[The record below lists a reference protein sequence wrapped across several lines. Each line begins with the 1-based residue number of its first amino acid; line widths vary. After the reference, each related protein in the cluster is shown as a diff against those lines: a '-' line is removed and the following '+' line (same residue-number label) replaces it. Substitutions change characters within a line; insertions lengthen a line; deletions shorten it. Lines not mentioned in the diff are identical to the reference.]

1 MSLVNIFIKSIQ
13 LIVTNN
19 KIHILYKY
27 MKVDSSI
34 MFKTWISAFVDKILL
49 KFKMN
54 VQFLID
60 ATNLFV
66 NMQRVFSFTC
76 FPFFTF

>member
-1 MSLVNIFIKSIQ
+1 MSLVNIFVKSTQ

-19 KIHILYKY
+19 KINILYKY

-49 KFKMN
+49 KFKLN

-60 ATNLFV
+60 TTLFV
-66 NMQRVFSFTC
+66 NM
-76 FPFFTF
+76 